1 METSLVHTRLNT
13 FKIGLFI
20 EMFFKRWQK
29 SVFSIIDVVN
39 MEHVLT
45 NLKLKDNSEFLPRD
59 TINIQV
65 KHIISSTLTNEL
77 FDIYF

>member
-1 METSLVHTRLNT
+1 
-13 FKIGLFI
+13 
-20 EMFFKRWQK
+20 
-29 SVFSIIDVVN
+29 